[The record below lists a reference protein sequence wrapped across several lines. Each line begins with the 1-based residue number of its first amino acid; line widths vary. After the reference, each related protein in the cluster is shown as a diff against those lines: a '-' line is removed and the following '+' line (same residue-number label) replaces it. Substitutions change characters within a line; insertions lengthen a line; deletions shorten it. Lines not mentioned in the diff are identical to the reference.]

1 MVMDRS
7 KWHPVSQ
14 IRHCHP
20 PPHSQ
25 HQWHCCSALQQLVNT
40 SHYPTISAAAGELVT
55 ESDDLSTAEYFHM
68 FATDQLQRLEIN
80 VRSKYFHT
88 YASN

>member
-1 MVMDRS
+1 
-7 KWHPVSQ
+7 
-14 IRHCHP
+14 
-20 PPHSQ
+20 
-25 HQWHCCSALQQLVNT
+25 VNT